1 MKTETTSADSMASLC
16 ANSANLIMTGSL
28 ADMLARGLQPY
39 QKRYRLLG
47 PGGSYRALHTQ
58 VARLEKLAEEMT
70 STAKALVEQCSSSRI
85 ETFDLISA
93 LLGRTVDVEATLYLH
108 AKAEAFSRAVKR
120 VAQIF
125 RNRFK
130 YRRVGIDKP
139 VSAPKALDAVRPS
152 RRNLEDLV
160 EAFAALQDACIRFVG
175 PVKYVTQ
182 RCYDCVADKECG
194 LPKDVI
200 LEVFRRYLHV
210 DIDLG
215 GDDA

>member
-1 MKTETTSADSMASLC
+1 MKMDTKSVDLMASLC

-28 ADMLARGLQPY
+28 ADMLARGLQPC
-39 QKRYRLLG
+39 QKKCRLLG

-58 VARLEKLAEEMT
+58 VARLERLAEEMT
-70 STAKALVEQCSSSRI
+70 SAAGALVKQCVSEHI
-85 ETFDLISA
+85 EGFDLIDA
-93 LLGRTVDVEATLYLH
+93 ILGRTIEVKATLCLH
-108 AKAEAFSRAVKR
+108 KRAEDFNRAAKR
-120 VAQIF
+120 VAQVL
-125 RNRFK
+125 RSRFK
-130 YRRVGIDKP
+130 HRRVGIDKP
-139 VSAPKALDAVRPS
+139 VTAPQALDTVRPS

-160 EAFAALQDACIRFVG
+160 ETFAALQDVCIRLVG

-210 DIDLG
+210 DIDLR
-215 GDDA
+215 DDAS